1 MLIKTFLGQCYIG
14 LLPTSF
20 SAFVDTWKDAGA
32 RHVRLGRL
40 EMIFD

>member
-20 SAFVDTWKDAGA
+20 SAFIDTWRADGS

-40 EMIFD
+40 ELIFD